1 MQMKEIAAGGTI
13 YDGFKDD
20 LIALGDSTL
29 SLDQIRKLLIS
40 LIEKINS

>member
-1 MQMKEIAAGGTI
+1 MKEIADGGTI

-20 LIALGDSTL
+20 LIALGDNALT
-29 SLDQIRKLLIS
+29 LDQIHKLLIS